1 MVTGAFVGVIAAAIV
16 TMSSPID
23 PAVGFWPT
31 FGFFGIFG
39 FGLGLVLGGL
49 VGVAIDARTRS
60 TRGVAHITETRER
73 PARKRTPK
81 N

>member
-60 TRGVAHITETRER
+60 TRGVAEITETKKRATK
-73 PARKRTPK
+73 ARKPK

>member
-60 TRGVAHITETRER
+60 SRGVAEITETKKRATK
-73 PARKRTPK
+73 ARKRA